1 MIPASELARELSRCE
16 QSGRRMDTLVASV
29 DQFAVEG
36 CPLERGRSHGELW
49 LGSIGRILAY
59 HGYDRVS

>member
-1 MIPASELARELSRCE
+1 
-16 QSGRRMDTLVASV
+16 MDTLVASV